1 MSSIK
6 KTRAIHLLIGFALIV
21 AAFLVVFISTRTT
34 HYTATITAVTDT
46 YTTSRRSGSGTG
58 RTTRYNEIVD
68 VTYEDL
74 DGNQLQA
81 TGIRVKRSSKLLPEV
96 GDTIQITSGRT
107 PREYQS
113 TTTAGVSIALF
124 FAGVL
129 WIITSLRVTR
139 RMQLQLQQNSGP
151 EIPD

>member
-6 KTRAIHLLIGFALIV
+6 KTRAINLLIGFALIA
-21 AAFLVVFISTRTT
+21 AAFLVVFINMKTT
-34 HYTATITAVTDT
+34 HYTATITAITDT
-46 YTTSRRSGSGTG
+46 YTTSRRSRSGTG

-68 VTYEDL
+68 ITYEDS

-81 TGIRVKRSSKLLPEV
+81 TGVRVKRSSKLLPEV

-113 TTTAGVSIALF
+113 TTTAAVSISLF
-124 FAGVL
+124 FVGVL

-139 RMQLQLQQNSGP
+139 RMKLTQQQNSGP
-151 EIPD
+151 EIID